1 MNKSPKIPSKH
12 SCVYCNYNTS
22 SYKDYMKHLTTRKHN
37 NRTILNEL
45 ELENPNK
52 SPSVFNCDCG
62 KEYSA
67 RNSLWYHKKKC
78 NYGKNIVIEN
88 KQSNN
93 MVSTTD
99 MNNPVLLEKM
109 FAMFTQ
115 MVTQN
120 QDFMTNVIGKVQ
132 GITNNTM
139 NNTMNNTT
147 NNNQFNIQ
155 MFLNEHCKNAMNLS
169 DFIKSL
175 PLTVQQYEN
184 TKDKGLTDTLMN
196 MMVDGLNNL
205 DVIERPIHCTDQK
218 RKVMYVKDNDKW
230 EKDTKGCDIIM
241 KNMKELSY
249 IHKKNMK
256 LWQDKNPNFD
266 TIEALQIAF
275 CDICTNIFVNITD
288 ERKNVSKLMKGLSDA
303 TYLDDDTKSEYSKY
317 DTLASV

>member
-1 MNKSPKIPSKH
+1 MMDSKMIEND
-12 SCVYCNYNTS
+12 SSLVPFSSNEFKCECGK
-22 SYKDYMKHLTTRKHN
+22 SYKWDSGYYR
-37 NRTILNEL
+37 
-45 ELENPNK
+45 
-52 SPSVFNCDCG
+52 
-62 KEYSA
+62 
-67 RNSLWYHKKKC
+67 HKKKC
-78 NYGKNIVIEN
+78 DYNEN

-93 MVSTTD
+93 TVSTTD

-115 MVTQN
+115 MMTQN

-132 GITNNTM
+132 G
-139 NNTMNNTT
+139 NNTT
-147 NNNQFNIQ
+147 HTNSHNTNNQFNIQ

-230 EKDTKGCDIIM
+230 EKDTKGCDIIL

-249 IHKKNMK
+249 IHKKNVK

-288 ERKNVSKLMKGLSDA
+288 ERKNVSKLMKSLSDA
-303 TYLDDDTKSEYSKY
+303 TYLDDDTKTEYSTY